1 VLVPVL
7 GRVWLAD
14 ANEPDAVPQ
23 AHRSLSR
30 LDALMRA
37 GDLDRTITIQRFTE
51 IGRDPFNEPIM
62 DWAPLATVSASVEH
76 LRDTERWA
84 AQEVGA
90 EATLRFQI
98 RYSSTVASTNPK
110 DRLLYEEREHNIIAV
125 KELGRR
131 RGLEITATAR
141 VD

>member
-1 VLVPVL
+1 
-7 GRVWLAD
+7 
-14 ANEPDAVPQ
+14 
-23 AHRSLSR
+23 
-30 LDALMRA
+30 
-37 GDLDRTITIQRFTE
+37 
-51 IGRDPFNEPIM
+51 M

-76 LRDTERWA
+76 IRDTERWA